1 MSPSHHIDIIV
12 QAPHTKTK
20 KSAVKKERRTKISM
34 VILTQL
40 FCVLLMK

>member
-12 QAPHTKTK
+12 PSTTHENK
-20 KSAVKKERRTKISM
+20 KKCSKKERRAKIPM